1 MNRQKLNKPNYY
13 ITDSYHKYGLL
24 DYKFEDKTQA
34 VYKKE
39 SLLIL
44 EHGLKIIITK
54 IKGFY
59 YLYQQIK
66 KDVGTINDTSINL
79 K

>member
-1 MNRQKLNKPNYY
+1 MNRQQLNKPGYY

-24 DYKFEDKTQA
+24 DLVFEDKTQA

-39 SLLIL
+39 SLLIVNP
-44 EHGLKIIITK
+44 ELKIIITK

-66 KDVGTINDTSINL
+66 KEVGTMNSINTNL